1 MTSSKTSAF
10 SIFWRIY
17 ERISIIIV
25 IFQYWCLSL
34 LTLLNIRRGADQA
47 VTFDLRF
54 LTYCNVKKGV
64 WVLKEKMKF
73 NIAKKNYKMGNNG
86 RLSNKVQIFPVLHIM
101 EVTFFSSYM
110 YYTRVSEG
118 DNLKKELHAC
128 KRQKRVDT

>member
-1 MTSSKTSAF
+1 MKEVSSHLRKY
-10 SIFWRIY
+10 FWAKILGEMIAHY
-17 ERISIIIV
+17 KLALV
-25 IFQYWCLSL
+25 LVNWKPGL
-34 LTLLNIRRGADQA
+34 LTLLNVRRGADQG
-47 VTFDLRF
+47 VSFDLRF

-118 DNLKKELHAC
+118 DNLKKRASC
-128 KRQKRVDT
+128 M